1 MDSAISPDKSTHEG
15 STQCTPLPV
24 LTVKL
29 EMRRAGLTGEAVA
42 RATGYTPSAVSL
54 VVTGRR
60 RNPIIETYIA
70 ARVGLPVRE
79 LFPPPLEERRARE
92 RRSRERRSA

>member
-1 MDSAISPDKSTHEG
+1 
-15 STQCTPLPV
+15 V

-70 ARVGLPVRE
+70 ARVGLPTRE
-79 LFPPPLEERRARE
+79 LFPPTQERRQRERRARE
-92 RRSRERRSA
+92 RRSA